1 MSTIQE
7 CIDILLEDY
16 PDNFS
21 SLSPDQQKQAVL
33 NRFYEVINKIRE
45 NLTFISVGPA
55 APPCANTNMLQNVP
69 LTMLNTAFAL
79 PTESVYK
86 ITLFINSMYSN
97 GNVSNKISGISNFYK
112 LFMSLFYDSLC
123 VASMTAT
130 FASTATELAV
140 PGELTPPVPQ
150 MVNIPQIDQ
159 VFNEFSDYIGIVVGN
174 ALKTVIQTQI
184 NGNDYIC
191 KIRNVDQIGN
201 LISPNDE
208 ITLEEVSTSKQKR
221 DDMYRY
227 IFNSMKR
234 LLFDGLRLKTLNTYT
249 PSAAEVSAGCPVT
262 PNLPSNIVL
271 L

>member
-7 CIDILLEDY
+7 CIDIVLQDY
-16 PDNFS
+16 PSNFP
-21 SLSPDQQKQAVL
+21 SLPPNQQKQEVL
-33 NRFYEVINKIRE
+33 DRFYQIIDKIRTR
-45 NLTFISVGPA
+45 LTFVSVGPA
-55 APPCANTNMLQNVP
+55 VPPCANANMLQDVP
-69 LTMLNTAFAL
+69 LIMLNTVFAL
-79 PTESVYK
+79 PSESTYK
-86 ITLFINSMYSN
+86 TTLFVNSMYSN
-97 GNVSNKISGISNFYK
+97 GNISDKISGISNLYK
-112 LFMSLFYDSLC
+112 LFASLFYDSLC

-130 FASTATELAV
+130 FTSTATELAV
-140 PGELTPPVPQ
+140 PGELSPPIPQ
-150 MVNIPQIDQ
+150 IINIPQIDQ

-174 ALKTVIQTQI
+174 ALKTIIQTQI

-191 KIRNVDQIGN
+191 KIRNVDHTGN

-208 ITLEEVSTSKQKR
+208 ITLEETSTSKQKR

-234 LLFDGLRLKTLNTYT
+234 LLFDGMRLKTLNTYT

-262 PNLPSNIVL
+262 PNLPSNLVL

>member
-21 SLSPDQQKQAVL
+21 SLSPQQQKQEVL
-33 NRFYEVINKIRE
+33 DRFYNVISKIRD

-55 APPCANTNMLQNVP
+55 VPPCANVNMLQNVP
-69 LTMLNTAFAL
+69 VTMLNVVFTL
-79 PTESVYK
+79 PSENLYK
-86 ITLFINSMYSN
+86 TTLFIDSMYSN
-97 GNVSNKISGISNFYK
+97 GRVSSKIDGISNFYK
-112 LFMSLFYDSLC
+112 LFMSIFYDALC
-123 VASMTAT
+123 VGSMTAT
-130 FASTATELAV
+130 FASTATEIAV

-150 MVNIPQIDQ
+150 MLSIPQIDQ
-159 VFNEFSDYIGIVVGN
+159 VFSEFSDYIGIVVGN
-174 ALKTVIQTQI
+174 ALKMVIQTQMS
-184 NGNDYIC
+184 GNDYIC
-191 KIRNVDQIGN
+191 KIRNVDQNGN
-201 LISPNDE
+201 LISPDGE
-208 ITLEEVSTSKQKR
+208 ITLEEVSSSKRKR